1 MFWEPDIV
9 KVVLILNTP
18 LSSVLR
24 LCIVSHALFLVHTL
38 LRIILSALYI
48 RLFVGCHN
56 GVTLWRALP
65 LSLRRN
71 RGSLLKNNTVPPA
84 E

>member
-24 LCIVSHALFLVHTL
+24 LCIVCHALFLVNTL
-38 LRIILSALYI
+38 FRIISALYI

-65 LSLRRN
+65 PSLRRN
-71 RGSLLKNNTVPPA
+71 RGSLLKNNTVL
-84 E
+84 